1 MTSTK
6 YTLYFIFNV
15 VMKYLKDVAAFR
27 FTSQSK
33 VQSVIEWSE
42 NLLVVGSLVNFFR
55 FLHTGK
61 QASVVDYLLGLD
73 SCSMYGNKRRDIGYS
88 HMTRELVWGGFMV
101 RHTSSVFFC
110 KSPYFCNNFFF
121 ILFLC

>member
-6 YTLYFIFNV
+6 YTLHFIFNV